1 MARGGPPARPG
12 APLSAPLVMPPTPG
26 PEPRPDRQIWSVGGG
41 KGGIGKSLLTA
52 SLGWQLAQLGKRV
65 VLLDADLGGA
75 NLHTCLGMQSPPR
88 TLGDF
93 IHRRVPQI
101 EDVAVETGF
110 PGMRLVS
117 GASDFLSA
125 ANINYAQKVRL
136 LNRIRQLNV
145 DVVLID
151 LGAGTSYNIIDFFLI
166 SDVGLLTVVPEP
178 TSVENGYRFIKSAL
192 YRKLRVATPEGPARE
207 LIEEALSQR
216 DRAFRNPVELLTA
229 VREVEPAAVD
239 VLKRAMAS
247 FQPRFIINQ
256 VRTESDVPVGHQ
268 LVTTCMRH
276 LGIRAS
282 YAGFVH
288 YDDAVWQ
295 AVRHRRLFMIEAPRS
310 RAAEEVR
317 RLACGLLRGESL
329 QLPW

>member
-1 MARGGPPARPG
+1 MTAPLATDVVPVPTARPQ
-12 APLSAPLVMPPTPG
+12 
-26 PEPRPDRQIWSVGGG
+26 RQIWSVGGG

-52 SLGWQLAQLGKRV
+52 SLGYQLAQLGKRV

-75 NLHTCLGMQSPPR
+75 NLHTCLGLPNPEH

-93 IHRRVPQI
+93 IRRRVASI
-101 EDVAVETGF
+101 EDIAVDTGV
-110 PGMRLVS
+110 PGLRLIS

-125 ANINYAQKVRL
+125 ANINHAQKARV
-136 LNRIRQLNV
+136 LNRIRSLKV

-178 TSVENGYRFIKSAL
+178 TSIENGYRFIKSAL
-192 YRKLRVATPEGPARE
+192 YRKLRGAAPEGRARE
-207 LIEEALSQR
+207 LIDEAMTPR
-216 DRAFRNPVELLTA
+216 EHDGRGFRNPAELMAA
-229 VREVEPAAVD
+229 VRRDHPEAVD
-239 VLKRAMAS
+239 VLGKAMAT
-247 FQPRFIINQ
+247 FQPRFILNQ
-256 VRTESDVPVGHQ
+256 VRAEADVAIGHQ
-268 LVTTCMRH
+268 LVTTCLRH
-276 LGIRAS
+276 LGIRAG

-295 AVRHRRLFMIEAPRS
+295 AVRHRRLFMVESPRS
-310 RAAEEVR
+310 RAADEVR
-317 RLACGLLRGESL
+317 RLACGLLQGETL